1 MPPWMEMKSRMRISA
16 CAPGCCAHAGFCF
29 GQLQRMKRQMA
40 VLGMKPLPLGFVA
53 GQVQARQWLMSETAL
68 WVSSGDTL

>member
-1 MPPWMEMKSRMRISA
+1 
-16 CAPGCCAHAGFCF
+16 
-29 GQLQRMKRQMA
+29 MKRQMA

-53 GQVQARQWLMSETAL
+53 GQVQASQWLMSETAL

>member
-1 MPPWMEMKSRMRISA
+1 MPPWMEMKSRMRIRA

-29 GQLQRMKRQMA
+29 GPLQRMKRQMA
-40 VLGMKPLPLGFVA
+40 VLGMKPLPPGFVA
-53 GQVQARQWLMSETAL
+53 GSVQASQWLMSETAL

>member
-16 CAPGCCAHAGFCF
+16 CAPGCRVHASLCMGAVAHETADGRAPDEAAAAG
-29 GQLQRMKRQMA
+29 G
-40 VLGMKPLPLGFVA
+40 VA
-53 GQVQARQWLMSETAL
+53 GPVQASQWLMSETAL